1 MKYDQIIQLFVALG
15 TIAVAILAIWGD
27 RIRYTLGLR
36 PKLELKLI
44 DPESELI
51 NISVSA
57 DGATTPAR
65 YYHLKVTNK
74 NRWSNATN
82 VRVVITG
89 IAIPAADGSYKSQPL
104 IGPLQLMWRFS
115 KFRPSLYSIVGP
127 DEICDLG
134 YLKKGERFILTPYI
148 YPNNFPGALEANQRM
163 LIEVKAIA
171 DNAESQSICIEIFWD
186 GIWSDD
192 TQNMAEHLVV
202 GEVDC
207 Q

>member
-1 MKYDQIIQLFVALG
+1 MACDQIIQLFVALG

-27 RIRYTLGLR
+27 RIRYTLGLG
-36 PKLELKLI
+36 PKLDLTLI

-51 NISVSA
+51 NISTSV

-74 NRWSNATN
+74 NRWSKATN

-89 IAIPAADGSYKSQPL
+89 IAIPAADGSYISQPL

-115 KFRPSLYSIVGP
+115 NFRPSLYGIVGP

-148 YPNNFPGALEANQRM
+148 YPNNFPGALEANQKM

-186 GIWSDD
+186 GNWSDD
-192 TQNMAEHLVV
+192 TQKMAEHLVLR
-202 GEVDC
+202 EVDC